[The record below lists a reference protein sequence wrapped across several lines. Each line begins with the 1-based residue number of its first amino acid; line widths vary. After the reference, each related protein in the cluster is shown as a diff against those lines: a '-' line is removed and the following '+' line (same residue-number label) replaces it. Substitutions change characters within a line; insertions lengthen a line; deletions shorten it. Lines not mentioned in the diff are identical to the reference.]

1 MSETFHQKNM
11 FQRVAVLWI
20 ILICSLTMLTCNSN
34 SLGGSERFFAVNHE
48 VQMFYAK
55 DFSFFSVENVRGNIA
70 VTNTDGDS
78 IKISVDRFASSALD
92 ETQAELYL
100 SFASARMDTVIQ
112 DSAFYKTDMLILTTD
127 MSISVDLIIEIPSF
141 LDLTTNILSEGD
153 QIIDIAIPKNSTGN
167 LLIVNNMGDITL
179 TLDQS
184 SSFVFAAQVISGTVL
199 YENLDP
205 ADFSIGTG
213 DSEDTIQ
220 RTFND
225 GTGRVIA
232 AIASGTL
239 RLIGKN

>member
-1 MSETFHQKNM
+1 MSEAIHKKNM
-11 FQRVAVLWI
+11 YHAVAGLWI

-55 DFSFFSVENVRGNIA
+55 DLSFFSVENVRGRIA

-100 SFASARMDTVIQ
+100 SLASARMDTVIQ
-112 DSAFYKTDMLILTTD
+112 DSAFYKTDILILTAD
-127 MSISVDLIIEIPSF
+127 MSISVDLIIEIPNF

-153 QIIDIAIPKNSTGN
+153 QIIDIAIPQNSTGN
-167 LLIVNNMGDITL
+167 LLIVNNIGDITL
-179 TLDQS
+179 TLDQT

-199 YENLDP
+199 FENLDP
-205 ADFSIGTG
+205 ADFTIGTG
-213 DSEDTIQ
+213 DSDDTLQ

-225 GTGRVIA
+225 GTGRVIV
-232 AIASGTL
+232 AIAAGTL
-239 RLIGKN
+239 SLIGKN